1 MDAVAAADL
10 LAAQLPPPVER
21 AETHIST
28 VLFSD
33 GWAYKVKKPV
43 HFEFIDLST
52 AERRE
57 AICRKE
63 VELNRR
69 FAPDVY
75 DSVVEIRDGSGAVI
89 DHAVKM
95 RRMPADRRLSSLAAT
110 GEDLGGVIRDIAR
123 RMAAAHAAAERT
135 ARVDAVGT
143 ADAVRHLWR
152 RSIDD
157 LMSFAPTAVD
167 HERVRA
173 IDALAMGYL
182 DGRAGLFAH
191 RIASGHIV
199 DGHGDLLA
207 DDIFCLDDGPRIL
220 DCLEF
225 DDDLRFGDVLLD
237 IGFLAMDLER
247 LGRVDLADSLLHD
260 YREFTNE
267 VHPTSLFDHYVAYR
281 ALVRAKIAAIRG
293 ADPSGHLELCLTRLR
308 RAEVCLV
315 MLGGLPATGKSTLA
329 DEIGRSRGW
338 TVLVADVIRKE
349 VTHVEIPRGGPG
361 MATAGYEEGIY
372 SPASTRLTYAEL
384 LRRAGVAL
392 REGESVVLDAS
403 FAKDSWREAGRA
415 LARETSSTPAEL
427 RCVAPMDVCARRLE
441 QRPRDAAHPSDAT
454 LEIAQR
460 MATRFDPWPTA
471 TEVDTAR
478 PLAETVAAASAS
490 LGGAEQAG
498 DD

>member
-10 LAAQLPPPVER
+10 LAAQLPLPVER

-43 HFEFIDLST
+43 RFEFIDLST
-52 AERRE
+52 VERRE
-57 AICRKE
+57 VVCRKE

-75 DSVVEIRDGSGAVI
+75 DGVVQIRDVAGTVV

-95 RRMPADRRLSSLAAT
+95 RRMPADRRLSALAAT
-110 GEDLGGVIRDIAR
+110 SEDLSGVIRAIAR
-123 RMAAAHAAAERT
+123 RMAAAHAAAERST
-135 ARVDAVGT
+135 RVDAVAT
-143 ADAVRHLWR
+143 VDAVRHLWR
-152 RSIDD
+152 RTIDD
-157 LMSFAPTAVD
+157 LMTFAPTAID
-167 HERVRA
+167 HERVQA
-173 IDALAMGYL
+173 IDALAMGYI
-182 DGRAGLFAH
+182 DGRAGLFVH

-207 DDIFCLDDGPRIL
+207 DDIFCLEDGPRIL

-225 DDDLRFGDVLLD
+225 DDELRYGDVLLD

-247 LGRVDLADSLLHD
+247 IGRADLADSLLHD

-267 VHPTSLFDHYVAYR
+267 VHPPSLFDHYVAYR
-281 ALVRAKIAAIRG
+281 ALVRAKIAAIGG

-308 RAEVCLV
+308 RAEVRLV

-329 DEIGRSRGW
+329 AEIGRTRGW

-349 VTHVEIPRGGPG
+349 VTHVETPRGGPG
-361 MATAGYEEGIY
+361 MASAGFEEGMY
-372 SPASTRLTYAEL
+372 SPARTQLTYEEL

-403 FAKDSWREAGRA
+403 FTKESWREAARA
-415 LARETSSTPAEL
+415 LARETSSAPAEL

-454 LEIAQR
+454 LEIAER
-460 MATRFDPWPTA
+460 LATRFDPWPSA
-471 TEVDTAR
+471 TEVDTVR
-478 PLAETVAAASAS
+478 PLAETVAAANIA
-490 LGGAEQAG
+490 LGRAR
-498 DD
+498 